1 MQTVASRR
9 SLQIA
14 RAVVSAPP
22 PRLHHQAQQRRR
34 RGRCLIAT
42 LILGVASLMPAAAA
56 GISMYNI
63 EGYAAASVT
72 GGGYIAETDARYR
85 RVTTPAGFIAALRAA
100 RTSSSTPVKVIEIA
114 NDLDMGWNEVDD
126 AARADGL
133 LRQNKAPKK
142 HPSLIAS
149 GVSLLDVTNFNG
161 LTIYS
166 RNGSTLRHVE
176 LNIKSG
182 TNLVL
187 RNLRFDE
194 LWEWDEGTRGDYDSN
209 DWDFV
214 TLGDGGGVTSGIWID
229 HCSFS
234 KAYDGVVDIKKGANN
249 ITVSWIETAPPPS
262 GPGSFV
268 ARQFDYLE
276 ANRSANAM
284 YDFLRGFFTRQQI
297 VDISLPQ
304 KKGHLIGSNDLEG
317 LSSYTVTLH
326 HNHYRDLQDRMP
338 RLRGGDVHAYNLY
351 VDSSN
356 ARIMKATRDAV
367 VQANPALRSKV
378 EGSSP
383 TYKFDVVLN
392 GSVSTEGGAV
402 QVERSLFWGV
412 FTPLRNN
419 QTDPNDSRYT
429 GAIRAFGVR
438 HVLFASDTQYMP
450 VSSQQATFLDRGI
463 VWASWEGDSGAAGST
478 LGPAQ
483 AAQVPF
489 VWRNG
494 VPSYPMTMHRIDELG
509 ALRASMG
516 AGKLSMTAEQWM
528 RVVN

>member
-1 MQTVASRR
+1 MQTLASRR
-9 SLQIA
+9 AKHIA
-14 RAVVSAPP
+14 RAVVPAPSAGS
-22 PRLHHQAQQRRR
+22 RHRTMGR
-34 RGRCLIAT
+34 RGPIAV
-42 LILGVASLMPAAAA
+42 LILAIASLMPAAAA
-56 GISMYNI
+56 GVSMYNI

-72 GGGYIAETDARYR
+72 GGGYIAESDAKYR

-166 RNGSTLRHVE
+166 KNGAVLRHVE

-194 LWEWDEGTRGDYDSN
+194 LWEWDEGTHGDYDSN

-234 KAYDGVVDIKKGANN
+234 KAYDGVLDIKKGANN
-249 ITVSWIETAPPPS
+249 ITVSWIETLPPAS

-276 ANRSANAM
+276 ANRAANAM
-284 YDFLRGFFTRQQI
+284 YDFLRGFFTKQQI
-297 VDISLPQ
+297 IDISLPQ

-317 LSSYTVTLH
+317 ISSYTVTLH

-367 VQANPALRSKV
+367 VQANPALRAKV

-438 HVLFASDTQYMP
+438 HVLFASDTNYMP
-450 VSSQQATFLDRGI
+450 VSSQQATFVDRGI
-463 VWASWEGDSGAAGST
+463 VWASWEGNSGAAGST

-494 VPSYPMTMHRIDELG
+494 APSYPMTLHGVDELG
-509 ALRASMG
+509 NLRASMG
-516 AGKLSMTAEQWM
+516 AGKVSMTAQQWM